1 MLQVMYGVPSS
12 LHPGIARSIMN
23 KITVAPYLSLL
34 FLVLAN
40 PAKGMAA
47 ENLKTMS
54 VPEESLSFRRSTMTG
69 TITWLDNVVYGIT
82 MDDDEGREH
91 VLAVDTH
98 IGLGEFYEGDK
109 VSIGFYQS
117 SVIEIREPTSEERE
131 IPLAV
136 IDGIVDAPEGTLP
149 AAGGLVVIKALV
161 RILDVDGANKTIM
174 VEAPNGNEFTL
185 FAGTPLDIASIKKGT
200 EAMVTFTEEFA
211 ISLEK
216 ANPMS

>member
-1 MLQVMYGVPSS
+1 
-12 LHPGIARSIMN
+12 MN
-23 KITVAPYLSLL
+23 RISVAPYLSLL

-40 PAKGMAA
+40 PAKGVAA
-47 ENLKTMS
+47 ESLETMR
-54 VPEESLSFRRSTMTG
+54 VPPESLSFRRSSMTG

-82 MDDDEGREH
+82 MDDEEGREH

-98 IGLGEFYEGDK
+98 IGLDEYYEGDM

-117 SVIEIREPTSEERE
+117 SIVEIREPTSDERE

-161 RILDVDGANKTIM
+161 QILNVDAGNRTIT

-185 FAGTPLDIASIKKGT
+185 FAGTPLDITSIKKDT
-200 EAMVTFTEEFA
+200 EVMVTFTEEFA